1 MDPSIKE
8 LISAIESL
16 KQETNYFKDY
26 LFPIVSALF
35 TSILGA
41 AIAYLTI
48 RRQETIKIEKDKIN
62 AVNKWT
68 LAAEQARSKLISIKY
83 NYYGKLT
90 NHPLQRVLVIPN
102 IIYQANQIEER
113 YDDLSFIVPKAK
125 TKQKDTW
132 PKWSQINRISAMIS
146 NYNHILMLWGKRN
159 DHIQD
164 FKDETLKKYP
174 GNAFH
179 DIDLKSVQEI
189 LSPPKTVI
197 LIDITE
203 RLIKLT
209 DDILIELDD
218 FLTKFPKYVK
228 SKIDVK
234 RLKKFG
240 TILEYSNDGN
250 DKLLSILE
258 RMPEVDFSIV
268 EQLFGQS
275 ADAIKKRHET
285 GYE

>member
-1 MDPSIKE
+1 MDPSIEK

-16 KQETNYFKDY
+16 KQESNYFKDY

-35 TSILGA
+35 TSLLGA
-41 AIAYLTI
+41 AIAYFTI
-48 RRQETIKIEKDKIN
+48 RRQENIQIEKDKMN

-68 LAAEQARSKLISIKY
+68 LAAEQARSKLFSIKC
-83 NYYGKLT
+83 NYHGKLT
-90 NHPLQRVLVIPN
+90 SHPFQRVLAIPN

-113 YDDLSFIVPKAK
+113 YDDLSFIVPKAE
-125 TKQKDTW
+125 TKQKGQW
-132 PKWSQINRISAMIS
+132 PKWSQINRISAMIG

-159 DHIQD
+159 DLIQEI
-164 FKDETLKKYP
+164 KDETLKKYP
-174 GNAFH
+174 GKSFY
-179 DIDLKSVQEI
+179 DIDLKGVQEI
-189 LSPPKTVI
+189 MSPPKAVI
-197 LIDITE
+197 LIDLTE

-218 FLTKFPKYVK
+218 FLSKFPKYVK
-228 SKIDVK
+228 TKIDVK

-250 DKLLSILE
+250 DKLLSLLE
-258 RMPEVDFSIV
+258 QMPEPDYSIV
-268 EQLFGQS
+268 EQLFGQP
-275 ADAIKKRHET
+275 AEAIKKRHET